1 MNFLNRLNGLF
12 FEPRKIMSRIAE
24 RPVWADVLIFLLIIW
39 IIYSYLVAP
48 FSQKDSLALMK
59 DSVRLKELLGE
70 ERYQQRLQ
78 QLENP
83 SSQARFL
90 NIFIVSPVLFLA
102 GLFLT
107 SLFLFILGK
116 IVSPQGRYVQVLACV
131 LHASIIDK
139 LLGNAVRLVL
149 IFLKK
154 SVFQTSTSLT
164 LFFPRLSFTSP
175 AYVILSQIDFFQLW
189 LFGVLSFGLA
199 AIFKISQR
207 KALVISYS
215 FWLLKSLLYIAV
227 GLINLRYMG

>member
-1 MNFLNRLNGLF
+1 MNLLRRLNDVF
-12 FEPRKIMSRIAE
+12 FEPRKIMLRIAE
-24 RPVWADVLIFLLIIW
+24 RPVWADVLIFLLVIW
-39 IIYSYLVAP
+39 IIYAYLVAP

-59 DSVRLKELLGE
+59 DNVRLKELLGE

-83 SSQARFL
+83 SPQTRFL
-90 NIFIVSPVLFLA
+90 NIFVLSPLLFLA

-116 IVSPQGRYVQVLACV
+116 IFSPQGRYVQVLACV
-131 LHASIIDK
+131 LHANIIDK
-139 LLGNAVRLVL
+139 FLGNAVRLGL

-164 LFFPRLSFTSP
+164 LFFPRLSYTSP

-199 AIFKISQR
+199 AIFKISPR

-215 FWLLKSLLYIAV
+215 FWFLKSLLYIAV
-227 GLINLRYMG
+227 GLINLRYMS

>member
-12 FEPRKIMSRIAE
+12 FEPRKIMFQIAE

-39 IIYSYLVAP
+39 IIYSYFVAP

-59 DSVRLKELLGE
+59 DNVRLKELLGE
-70 ERYQQRLQ
+70 ERYQQRLK

-83 SSQARFL
+83 TSQARFL
-90 NIFIVSPVLFLA
+90 NVFVVSPILFLA

-116 IVSPQGRYVQVLACV
+116 IVSPQGRYVQVMACV
-131 LHASIIDK
+131 LHANIIDK
-139 LLGNAVRLVL
+139 FMGNAIRLGL

-164 LFFPRLSFTSP
+164 LLFPRLSFTSP
-175 AYVILSQIDFFQLW
+175 LYIILSQIDFFQLW

-227 GLINLRYMG
+227 GLINLKYMS